1 MASVP
6 GNPTASFSSP
16 EMTSASANVTSSSSP
31 TLQDATASTDDK
43 TKSTWQKFKDFI
55 QTPKGMQV
63 MCGVAVGVGALITG
77 VTVIG
82 GIAAASA
89 ATGGV
94 ALIAFI
100 VAMIFVGALIGTALM
115 MAGGAGLVLTAG
127 AGNEKDKPAD
137 APEQN
142 NMSVTTL
149 EQHGIDAK
157 HRRQEQLAERAR
169 AAAER
174 ERQAQQ
180 QSPASPPAPATS

>member
-1 MASVP
+1 MA
-6 GNPTASFSSP
+6 NPTGDA
-16 EMTSASANVTSSSSP
+16 TSAPHLTSADASITSSSSQP
-31 TLQDATASTDDK
+31 TLQGATTSTDDK

-115 MAGGAGLVLTAG
+115 MGGGAGLVLTAG
-127 AGNEKDKPAD
+127 AGNEKDKDKPAD
-137 APEQN
+137 ALEKN
-142 NMSVTTL
+142 NMSVTTQ
-149 EQHGIDAK
+149 EQFIKDAEK
-157 HRRQEQLAERAR
+157 RRQEQLAEKAK
-169 AAAER
+169 AEKA
-174 ERQAQQ
+174 EKDRQAQQ
-180 QSPASPPAPATS
+180 PSPATS